1 MPNPVPVGYNFAS
14 RSPRPWVPHFLAATH
29 KPARVLTLETLSLI
43 YHTAK
48 VRLGFLIMACALAG
62 LAVSPGSELSAWQV
76 LVLGVAT
83 LLSSAA
89 AGAFNQLWE
98 RDLDR
103 EMKRTRER
111 AFVTGRFAATGAW
124 HAGIALVLLISV
136 VAAGVATN
144 VTAALYIFLGAFTYG
159 VVYTVWLKRRTW
171 LNIVVGG
178 LAGSFAVMAGAAAGG
193 AELEPAPLILALVLF
208 LWTPP
213 HFWALAFACKKDYA
227 AAGVPMLPVVV
238 GDDVST
244 RTILGHAIVLVALS
258 VVPFWYGMSWI
269 YLTCAVLGGAYFL
282 LASARL
288 VLQPTVPQ
296 AWRTFAASIVQLG
309 LLLTGAIFDN
319 LLLG

>member
-1 MPNPVPVGYNFAS
+1 M
-14 RSPRPWVPHFLAATH
+14 
-29 KPARVLTLETLSLI
+29 ETLRLV

-48 VRLGFLIMACALAG
+48 VRLGFLIMACAMAG
-62 LAVSPGSELSAWQV
+62 LAVSPAAGGGGELTAWQV

-103 EMKRTRER
+103 DMQRTRER
-111 AFVTGRFAATGAW
+111 PFVTGRFAATGAW
-124 HAGIALVLLISV
+124 HAGILLVVLISV
-136 VAAGVATN
+136 VSAGLATN

-159 VVYTVWLKRRTW
+159 IVYTVWLKRRTW
-171 LNIVVGG
+171 LNIVIGG
-178 LAGSFAVMAGAAAGG
+178 LAGSFAVMAGAAAVG
-193 AELEPAPLILALVLF
+193 AEFEPAPLILAVVLF

-238 GDDVST
+238 SDAVST
-244 RTILGHAIVLVALS
+244 RTILGHAIALVALS

-269 YLTCAVLGGAYFL
+269 YLASAMAGGAFFL
-282 LASARL
+282 LASWRL
-288 VLQPTVPQ
+288 MLRPTIPQ

-319 LLLG
+319 LILG